1 MVNMGLIYKQ
11 QNGIQDAKK
20 MFKAAKDADRRN
32 IGAIINLGCIEFEQG
47 NYDEASISFLDALE
61 IKPDDEEALCNLAL
75 SLKKTNYIEYAQIAF
90 EEAVNVSPGNTFILT
105 NYMMFLLEQK
115 YFEQFDKV
123 LPHARRIMDK
133 NELDIVVKLH
143 EEFKTVVDGTAG
155 VLDEAMLGRP
165 DNKMESSLKS
175 ALKTVLARRM
185 TLRLSQVEEEGS
197 FA

>member
-1 MVNMGLIYKQ
+1 
-11 QNGIQDAKK
+11 

-47 NYDEASISFLDALE
+47 NYDEASILFLDALE

-115 YFEQFDKV
+115 NFEQFDKV

-155 VLDEAMLGRP
+155 VLDEAILDRP
-165 DNKMESSLKS
+165 AKGMESSLKS
-175 ALKTVLARRM
+175 ALKTVLAKRM
-185 TLRLSQVEEEGS
+185 ALRLSQVEEESS
-197 FA
+197 FR